1 LTLKIVPKEWAQRP
15 KRQKTLKTLFLT
27 SAVPVMQS
35 RFNVSPMAGI
45 ALLIAAIAIFSAL
58 DTTTNLVTSEMH
70 VLLAVWTRWVNLPP
84 LP

>member
-1 LTLKIVPKEWAQRP
+1 
-15 KRQKTLKTLFLT
+15 
-27 SAVPVMQS
+27 
-35 RFNVSPMAGI
+35 MAGI